1 VHYSA
6 VFSRELEASYC
17 PAHQTALSIMPK
29 FNKDKK
35 HFTSGF
41 FLPVDQVNIL
51 LIQKRLLANDS
62 LYRNEHER
70 YKLENINEKSQIVRK
85 WVI

>member
-17 PAHQTALSIMPK
+17 PAHQTAPSIMPK

-35 HFTSGF
+35 HYTSSF
-41 FLPVDQVNIL
+41 FLPVDQV
-51 LIQKRLLANDS
+51 QMTFTQERLLANDS

-70 YKLENINEKSQIVRK
+70 YKLENINEKSQIVRL
-85 WVI
+85 